1 MDTFRK
7 NKPGIPEVI
16 AGPCGAESREQVLAT
31 ARALREIGV
40 TDFPRRGLETAHAA
54 GCFGGVRSRGP
65 RMDS

>member
-16 AGPCGAESREQVLAT
+16 AGPCSAESREQVLAT

-40 TDFPRRGLETAHAA
+40 TTFRAGAETAHAGPDA
-54 GCFGGVRSRGP
+54 SRGTEP
-65 RMDS
+65 RPSNG